1 MSTHLWILLRR
12 TIRETKGSCF
22 SYRCR
27 VSDMDHNWTETAA
40 KTSKWSLTLFIWIQ
54 GLQRGQESLDSPTKL
69 FIQDID
75 IAFCWCT
82 FNNQKKVVMI
92 KRNRCL
98 KWRDCFLSAAFE
110 ESTME
115 RDWTL
120 KLGNPMMCTIALSQ
134 LVVWAIIS
142 LALPVTSSVDSRFKR
157 WVFHLQLEG
166 QRKRALWLPYSQAI
180 QECLKHQAYNCHN
193 CLNLIKVRGRKKSC
207 C

>member
-1 MSTHLWILLRR
+1 MAILRKKGTLGSQWQSLINSHFVLFVLCYSMSTHLWILLRR
-12 TIRETKGSCF
+12 TITETKGSCF

-27 VSDMDHNWTETAA
+27 VSDMAHNWTETAA
-40 KTSKWSLTLFIWIQ
+40 KTQNNLLPRSFEYRDYKEGRYHWIV
-54 GLQRGQESLDSPTKL
+54 R
-69 FIQDID
+69 
-75 IAFCWCT
+75 
-82 FNNQKKVVMI
+82 QKYLSGHRHRVLLMYFQQSEKVVMI

-166 QRKRALWLPYSQAI
+166 QRKRALWLP
-180 QECLKHQAYNCHN
+180 
-193 CLNLIKVRGRKKSC
+193 
-207 C
+207 